1 MKTVFSY
8 ADEKMTKTISA
19 LKNEYASI
27 RAGRASAAVLD
38 KIRVDYYGTP
48 TPVNQLAAVSV
59 AEARILT
66 IQPWDKSVLGGI
78 EKAIQASDIGINPQ
92 NDGTVIRLTFP
103 PLTEDR
109 RKEIVKTIRA
119 TSEDSKVA
127 IRSIRRDCMDK
138 LRKMEKAS
146 EITEDDLKD
155 GEKQIQDKTDKYIKE
170 IWFDH
175 FEMECAHLK
184 LAISLLEKYEK
195 RNYVGVIGKGE
206 FPRLLTL
213 GTNKEY
219 VRDVLERTI
228 LLTGDRQSYI
238 DVMRLKDNAD
248 FFLYQNEIIPNQKMV
263 PSHMVINKAIEKM
276 GQDYRYQDKQ
286 NPIKELTNR
295 KKDNYCIGRS
305 NKKTSC

>member
-19 LKNEYASI
+19 LNNEYASI

-48 TPVNQLAAVSV
+48 TPVNQLAAISV

-66 IQPWDKSVLGGI
+66 IQPWDKSVLGAI

-138 LRKMEKAS
+138 LKKMEKAS

-170 IWFDH
+170 I
-175 FEMECAHLK
+175 E
-184 LAISLLEKYEK
+184 AISADKEKE
-195 RNYVGVIGKGE
+195 
-206 FPRLLTL
+206 
-213 GTNKEY
+213 
-219 VRDVLERTI
+219 
-228 LLTGDRQSYI
+228 
-238 DVMRLKDNAD
+238 VM
-248 FFLYQNEIIPNQKMV
+248 EI
-263 PSHMVINKAIEKM
+263 
-276 GQDYRYQDKQ
+276 
-286 NPIKELTNR
+286 
-295 KKDNYCIGRS
+295 
-305 NKKTSC
+305 